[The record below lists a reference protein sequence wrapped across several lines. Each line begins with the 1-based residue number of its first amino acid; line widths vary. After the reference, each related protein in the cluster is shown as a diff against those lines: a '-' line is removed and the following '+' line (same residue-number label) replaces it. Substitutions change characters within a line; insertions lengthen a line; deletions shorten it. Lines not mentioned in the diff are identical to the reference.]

1 MKTNLYLSLAFAV
14 GLSVQAQEASPTT
27 SDIATTTSDT
37 PGSTNTPDIGIAGA
51 ILAET
56 GPSRQVWQTVT
67 IRTNQAD
74 KLTFRTNSLVELA
87 TGARYQTNGQWLPS
101 KETIQLT
108 ETGAAAVEGH
118 SQVFFNADINTST
131 GSIHLVTGDNRHLR
145 SRLLGISYFDYHSGQ
160 SVLIAE
166 LTNSL
171 GMVID
176 NQVLYTNVTTDFRT
190 DIRYTYTR
198 AGLEADAIFRERPPL
213 PEAYGLDPAT
223 TRVEVWTEFFDP
235 PEPKIERSIRRGWTQ
250 DTVARI
256 ISFGEMK
263 ISQGYSFSLTG
274 GSNERKGVPVEKQW
288 IVTEAHRSFLVEEV
302 PFRWLIA
309 GLRKL
314 STPRQAS
321 TKPIPG
327 SVRHVVS
334 NQRLIPKIKVAQKA
348 SPSQMTLAALV
359 PQEPGCVVDWQAVTT
374 TDDFTF
380 QSDTTYKIG
389 SNSTV
394 YLGGTT
400 TIEGGAVIKYE
411 TNSTLEIDGPLT
423 CLTGPYRPAFLTA
436 ASDNSIGE
444 TVASGAPSGPSA
456 DTALVLTYGADLRY
470 LNIRYANS
478 AIQSSVNYT
487 VNHCQ
492 ITHCNYGL
500 VTEFASFAAGNVL
513 MWDVDTDFYGSWY
526 HGSGVNVTF
535 DAASSLT
542 DDHDFTMVPL
552 DCTSVPSSTI
562 SLTNSLIYDVA
573 SEGIVPISKDHTST
587 VSINPFQTG
596 GGGLHYLAD
605 DSTNRQAGT
614 TNIDATLL
622 AELRKQT
629 TYPPIV
635 IADQTLTVNPLA
647 LSPQVPPD
655 TGPSVDQGYHYS
667 RLDVAFAHS
676 YIANSTTLTI
686 NPGVAI
692 ATYGTNGALF
702 GLDLGSGF
710 QLSSE
715 GTAEHPIWIAQS
727 DFVQEAIPAGYT
739 RSSSGQVVDI
749 SSPSPSS
756 TATFSFTFCSSSADS
771 TVVGLSGPSVYSRD
785 CQILGGSIGTICGHS
800 YSFTNC
806 LFERATVW
814 IQPCDGPP
822 TFLLNNLFYGG
833 SLSFSPDRGNDA
845 TAQNNLFVQTSIP
858 AVGPG
863 LFTINHNSYLSGSD
877 VLSSGG
883 GDDVIISAADFQP
896 GLLGRYYYPTD
907 GGNLSSLI
915 DAGSTTADTVGLYH
929 YTTQTDQT
937 KEGTTQVDIGW
948 HYVALDGSGNPVDT
962 DGDGIPDY
970 REDVNGDGVYNSGDI
985 ANWNDPDTDGDGVP
999 DGIELIQGRSPTISG
1014 SVSDTGNQ
1022 IKLQVYTP
1030 LK

>member
-1 MKTNLYLSLAFAV
+1 MKTNLCLSLALAA
-14 GLSVQAQEASPTT
+14 GLSVRAQVVSPTT
-27 SDIATTTSDT
+27 SDTAPPTSEP
-37 PGSTNTPDIGIAGA
+37 PGFTNMAAIGLASSV
-51 ILAET
+51 LAET

-67 IRTNQAD
+67 IRTNQTG
-74 KLTFRTNSLVELA
+74 KLTFKTNSIVELA

-118 SQVFFNADINTST
+118 SKVFFNADINTST

-190 DIRYTYTR
+190 DLRYTYTR

-235 PEPKIERSIRRGWTQ
+235 PEAKIERSIRRGWTK
-250 DTVARI
+250 DTVVRS

-263 ISQGYSFSLTG
+263 IGQGYSFSLTG

-288 IVTEAHRSFLVEEV
+288 IVTEDRRSFLVEEV

-314 STPRQAS
+314 SAPRQAS
-321 TKPIPG
+321 IKPIPG

-348 SPSQMTLAALV
+348 SPSKMTLAALV

-374 TDDFTF
+374 TDDLTF
-380 QSDTTYKIG
+380 QSDRVYKIG
-389 SNSTV
+389 SNSVV

-411 TNSTLEIDGPLT
+411 TNSTLEIDGPLI

-436 ASDNSIGE
+436 ANDNSIGE
-444 TVASGAPSGPSA
+444 TVASGTPSGPSA

-470 LNIRYANS
+470 LNIRYANN

-500 VTEFASFAAGNVL
+500 VTEFANFAAGNIL
-513 MWDVDTDFYGSWY
+513 MWDVGTNFYGSWY
-526 HGSGVNVTF
+526 HGSGVNLTM

-552 DCTSVPSSTI
+552 DCTSVPSSTV
-562 SLTNSLIYDVA
+562 SLTNSLIYNVA

-587 VSINPFQTG
+587 PSANPFQTAAG
-596 GGGLHYLAD
+596 GQFYLAD
-605 DSTNRQAGT
+605 DSPYRGSGNSS
-614 TNIDATLL
+614 IDPALLSDLRTL
-622 AELRKQT
+622 T
-629 TYPPIV
+629 TYPPMV
-635 IADQTLTVNPLA
+635 IADQTLTANPLA

-655 TGPSVDQGYHYS
+655 IGPSVDQGYHYS
-667 RLDVAFAHS
+667 RLDVTFAHS
-676 YIANSTTLTI
+676 YAANSTTLTI

-692 ATYGTNGALF
+692 ATYGTNGAAF
-702 GLDLGSGF
+702 GLDLGYGF
-710 QLSSE
+710 QLTSG
-715 GTAEHPIWIAQS
+715 GTAEHPVWIAQS

-739 RSSSGQVVDI
+739 RSSSGQVVDF

-756 TATFSFTFCSSSADS
+756 AATFNFTFCSSSADS
-771 TVVGLSGPSVYSRD
+771 TVVGLSGPSVYFRD
-785 CQILGGSIGTICGHS
+785 CQILGGNIGTICGHS

-806 LFERATVW
+806 LFERASVW

-833 SLSFSPDRGNDA
+833 FLSFSPDLGNEA
-845 TAQNNLFVQTSIP
+845 TVQNNLFVQTSIP
-858 AVGPG
+858 AVAPG

-877 VLSSGG
+877 ILSPGG

-896 GLLGRYYYPTD
+896 GPLGRYYYPTD

-915 DAGSTTADTVGLYH
+915 DAGNTTADAAGLYH

-937 KEGTTQVDIGW
+937 KEGTSQVDIGW
-948 HYVALDGSGNPVDT
+948 HFVALDGSGNPVDT
-962 DGDGIPDY
+962 DGDLVFDYLEDANGNGNGIDDPTSWLI
-970 REDVNGDGVYNSGDI
+970 YNSPHGL
-985 ANWNDPDTDGDGVP
+985 ANG
-999 DGIELIQGRSPTISG
+999 
-1014 SVSDTGNQ
+1014 TG
-1022 IKLQVYTP
+1022 LQVYTP